1 MNTLCFSLLYFVSY
15 DHRLPQTYQLEVN
28 YTKTEVTII
37 TIFVTLFKKNQYTPL
52 IYKKSMGIKI
62 GLLDT
67 NSHFRV

>member
-37 TIFVTLFKKNQYTPL
+37 TIFVTLFKKKPIHSINLQK
-52 IYKKSMGIKI
+52 IYGYKNWIIRHKFT
-62 GLLDT
+62 L
-67 NSHFRV
+67 